1 MKRNTLFLLVLFAVI
16 SPLSGEPITYEGDLG
31 VNWTIGEELIVIEND
46 RKKKR
51 TEYKYS
57 TINEYFLNYI
67 QMDNKD
73 KKWLMLKSEHILFIY
88 EKGKEGEL
96 FFGTN
101 PETVLSKEL
110 IIRSRDFGASSSLT
124 EGKKHYSPES
134 LGMSELEK
142 PWVEGVEGD
151 GIGEKF
157 FFTRKKRVKNLY
169 FFNGYVSY
177 DKPYLYEFNNRVKEV
192 VIYDE
197 LDPSFEK
204 IVRLEDTP
212 RPQKIEIEGEKLRKL
227 KIEIRDV
234 YEGSKWDDTCI
245 NFILIEMF

>member
-16 SPLSGEPITYEGDLG
+16 SPLSGELITYKGDLG
-31 VNWTIGEELIVIEND
+31 EQWTIGDNMIVKENEL
-46 RKKKR
+46 KKKR

-57 TINEYFLNYI
+57 TINEYSLNYI

-177 DKPYLYEFNNRVKEV
+177 EKPSLYEYNNRVKEI
-192 VIYDE
+192 VIYDK
-197 LDPSFEK
+197 LNPSFKKE
-204 IVRLEDTP
+204 VLLEDTP
-212 RPQKIEIEGEKLRKL
+212 RPQKIEINGEKMRKL
-227 KIEIRDV
+227 EIEIRAV
-234 YEGSKWDDTCI
+234 YNGSRWDDTCI